1 MQAIKITAV
10 VLAASSVALAQASDP
25 TTTSKPTRDASSP
38 QPVHAAPPA
47 SQPSAPT
54 GQPVVAKPAAFEQ
67 MVIRGADGKVVRFPG
82 FKDILALRLAPS
94 IDDATWAKISPIIDE
109 WMYDMDRSVIDNLDF
124 VEQLD
129 TGVLDNLNLMDPAS
143 NRRMME
149 MVMQFVAIGP
159 LAAYLERQEGLTR
172 AQGQEVT
179 NISNEYYQQ
188 IMNEVVEA
196 AKKESA
202 GLSEDDQQKKVVH
215 AQSRFI
221 FQLMARDAMASYER
235 QLDALAPRFEG
246 LAMGVKPDATA
257 QAGIKAAAAAIKSA
271 KTPEDTR
278 AAVKKGLAA
287 LSFDQ
292 RRAVLDA
299 SYKQMPKLD
308 PKTAYQD
315 SVDSIRA
322 AKAK

>member
-1 MQAIKITAV
+1 MQVIKIAAV
-10 VLAASSVALAQASDP
+10 VLAAGSVALAQASDP
-25 TTTSKPTRDASSP
+25 TTRSKPAHDAAP
-38 QPVHAAPPA
+38 PPTHAAPPA
-47 SQPSAPT
+47 GQPGAPT

-67 MVIRGADGKVVRFPG
+67 MVIRGADGKVVQFPG
-82 FKDILALRLAPS
+82 FKDVLALRLAPS
-94 IDDATWAKISPIIDE
+94 IDDATWTKITPMIGE
-109 WMYDMDRSVIDNLDF
+109 WVYDIDRSVIDNLDF

-129 TGVLDNLNLMDPAS
+129 TGVLDSLNLMDPAS

-221 FQLMARDAMASYER
+221 FQLMSRDAMASYER

-257 QAGIKAAAAAIKSA
+257 QAGIKAAAGAIQSA
-271 KTPEDTR
+271 TTPEDKR

-287 LSFDQ
+287 LTFDQ

-299 SYKQMPKLD
+299 SYKQLPDLD
-308 PKTAYQD
+308 ARTAYQE
-315 SVDSIRA
+315 SVDTIRA